1 MTEEKKVYKKA
12 YYQAHKEELKEYRQA
27 HKEELKEYRQAHK
40 DEAKEY
46 RQVHKD
52 EAKEYMK
59 AYRQVH
65 KDEAKEYDKFH
76 KRQHY
81 CCEEISQI
89 ENYELAKAD
98 NFVDW
103 DIHHRL
109 ETHSSDGERRLVDLT
124 ADELKVLDM
133 YYNRPASELIF
144 MTHSE
149 HRSLHNMKGK
159 KK

>member
-1 MTEEKKVYKKA
+1 MNKKISNRKEYLKA
-12 YYQAHKEELKEYRQA
+12 YYQAHKEELKEYSKKYYEDNKAEYKAYQ
-27 HKEELKEYRQAHK
+27 KEYRAAHK
-40 DEAKEY
+40 AEAKEY
-46 RQVHKD
+46 N
-52 EAKEYMK
+52 
-59 AYRQVH
+59 
-65 KDEAKEYDKFH
+65 KFH

-81 CCEEISQI
+81 CCEEISKI
-89 ENYELAKAD
+89 ENYNLAKAD
-98 NFVDW
+98 NSVDW

-109 ETHSSDGERRLVDLT
+109 ETHNSDGERRLVDLT